1 MAEESEREPAEKAG
15 RRWPGSPW
23 SQNVGGSVEEM
34 RPGYSRL
41 SLVVEPRHT
50 NSRGSVHGGV
60 ITSLMDA
67 AMGIALRASHEPGDP
82 DLMGQTTIEMNVS
95 FLKPAPLGER
105 VVAEARLLNKGRNI
119 AVGDVEVRQQSGDL
133 VAKGRLTY
141 FILRRA
147 R

>member
-1 MAEESEREPAEKAG
+1 
-15 RRWPGSPW
+15 
-23 SQNVGGSVEEM
+23 M
-34 RPGYSRL
+34 RPSYARL

-50 NSRGSVHGGV
+50 NSFGSVHGGV
-60 ITSLMDA
+60 IATLMDTV
-67 AMGIALRASHEPGDP
+67 MGIALRASHEPGDR
-82 DLMGQTTIEMNVS
+82 DLVGQSTIEMNVS
-95 FLKPAPLGER
+95 FLKGAPQGDRL
-105 VVAEARLLNKGRNI
+105 VVEARLLHKGRNL